1 MTKSTMAKMRKGAWS
16 PAARKKAMA
25 TRAANRAKREAL
37 KGTISPN
44 AQDAL
49 AFLLKTEAAI
59 IKHHAN
65 GVKRFSIAET
75 FAMLALHAL
84 RGEL

>member
-1 MTKSTMAKMRKGAWS
+1 MTKAHMAKMRKGAWS
-16 PAARKKAMA
+16 PEARAKAKA
-25 TRAANRAKREAL
+25 TRAANQAKRKAV
-37 KGTISPN
+37 SPN

>member
-25 TRAANRAKREAL
+25 TRAANRAKREAV
-37 KGTISPN
+37 SPN